1 MSPPCRQKR
10 YLLRFHTLARLFTA
24 ATEFTTFIVDINGN
38 AGTDNVA
45 CNPFCTLM
53 RAHNYYAKYCP
64 QCDRYCAWH
73 ALSASKPQILNC
85 YAGLSFFSVPLV
97 ENQQVCGFI
106 VCGKVRVKYQE
117 YKAID
122 LMNIEPWEN
131 DTALRKAWWS
141 LKVIDNN
148 RLAAA
153 VNLLSF
159 MVNSFTSNTDTILV
173 ENLLTSSETDYS
185 LSRHEKKRIA
195 VLRYIEANLYSKLT
209 LDSVAAHVCLS
220 ANYFSRFFKKRQG
233 INFKTWV
240 NKEECTAP
248 VSYCVIPIR
257 QSIISPESYNMRKP
271 VTFAVFFMPPITC
284 LLRCIADT
292 DSLFNDRIKKL
303 F

>member
-38 AGTDNVA
+38 AGTENVA

-240 NKEECTAP
+240 NQRRMHRAGE
-248 VSYCVIPIR
+248 
-257 QSIISPESYNMRKP
+257 
-271 VTFAVFFMPPITC
+271 
-284 LLRCIADT
+284 LLRNTDQTIDHIA
-292 DSLFNDRIKKL
+292 RKL
-303 F
+303 QYAQTSYFCRVFHATYHMSPQMYRRHRQLV

>member
-1 MSPPCRQKR
+1 M
-10 YLLRFHTLARLFTA
+10 
-24 ATEFTTFIVDINGN
+24 
-38 AGTDNVA
+38 
-45 CNPFCTLM
+45 
-53 RAHNYYAKYCP
+53 
-64 QCDRYCAWH
+64 
-73 ALSASKPQILNC
+73 
-85 YAGLSFFSVPLV
+85 

-106 VCGKVRVKYQE
+106 VCGKVRVKNQE

-240 NKEECTAP
+240 NQRRMYRAGE
-248 VSYCVIPIR
+248 
-257 QSIISPESYNMRKP
+257 
-271 VTFAVFFMPPITC
+271 
-284 LLRCIADT
+284 LLRNTDQTIDHIA
-292 DSLFNDRIKKL
+292 RKL
-303 F
+303 QYAQTSYFCRVFHATYHMSPQMYRRHR